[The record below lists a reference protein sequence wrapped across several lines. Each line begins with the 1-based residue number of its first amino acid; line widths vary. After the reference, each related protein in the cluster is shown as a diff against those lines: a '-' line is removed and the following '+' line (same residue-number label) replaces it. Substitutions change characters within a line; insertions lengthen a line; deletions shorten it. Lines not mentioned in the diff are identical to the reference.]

1 MWRASIL
8 ITPHT
13 DGTAAHETTVA
24 EIEPQA
30 RQCSPKS
37 RSCRS
42 IGKIDERKKKAERR
56 AESRNLAGPSDTE
69 SADYIMHLDLVLLSL
84 TGTRTGHLQKEMAK
98 AKALSSIEDSSAYLE
113 LFSATS
119 LTTWSNKSGYKP
131 VCGSTARPHASAPK
145 DCLGCVCVHQAGCC
159 LKCVRPH
166 QTPPGWLAEHSI
178 VVVVVGAVPG
188 G

>member
-1 MWRASIL
+1 VWGAEAVACAGVSQVWRASLL
-8 ITPHT
+8 IWPHT
-13 DGTAAHETTVA
+13 HGTAAHETTVA

-42 IGKIDERKKKAERR
+42 IGKIDEREKKAERR

-131 VCGSTARPHASAPK
+131 VCGSTARPMPQPRKTTWAVS
-145 DCLGCVCVHQAGCC
+145 VCI
-159 LKCVRPH
+159 RP
-166 QTPPGWLAEHSI
+166 
-178 VVVVVGAVPG
+178 AVA
-188 G
+188 